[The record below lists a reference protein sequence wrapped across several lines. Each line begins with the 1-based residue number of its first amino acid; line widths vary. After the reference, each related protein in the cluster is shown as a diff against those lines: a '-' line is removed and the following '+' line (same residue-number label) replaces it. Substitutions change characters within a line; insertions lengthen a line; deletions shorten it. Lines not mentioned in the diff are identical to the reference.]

1 MKTYSVKLKDTN
13 SPDWYI
19 VDAKDLVLG
28 RTASK
33 IAKVLLGKHK
43 PIYAPYADV
52 GDYVIVIN
60 AGKIKVTGNK
70 TTDKNYYTHSG
81 KPGNLKETTFDKLIK
96 KSSEKLL
103 KITIKGM
110 LPKNVRG
117 RNMLKKLKVYQDS
130 AHPHAAQQPI
140 QL

>member
-1 MKTYSVKLKDTN
+1 MRTYSVKLKDTN

-19 VDAKDLVLG
+19 LDAKDLVLG

-60 AGKIKVTGNK
+60 AGQIKVTGNK
-70 TTDKNYYTHSG
+70 TTDKSYYTHSG

-130 AHPHAAQQPI
+130 AHPHIAQQPI